1 MPLLN
6 DTYKPPL
13 LFRNS
18 YVATIYAGVLRPIDK
33 VMQYRERIALP
44 DGDFLD
50 IDWSYP
56 KHKTYKLVILLH
68 GLEGNAQRTY
78 MLGSAAIF
86 NAENFAVCA
95 VNFRGCS
102 GVLNTKFRSYH
113 SGATDDLDAVT
124 THILKLNTYTN
135 IYLEGFSL
143 GGNLLLKYLGAHVGL
158 PKQIK
163 GAVAISVPC
172 QLGDSLNQLLLP
184 KNKIYAARF
193 KKRLIAKLLLKRAQF
208 PDRITMKEIHSIST
222 LKDFDNCYT
231 SKAHGFKNAD
241 DYYNQC
247 SSRQFLL
254 HINIPTL
261 IINAK
266 NDSFLGN
273 QCYPVEEAKRNK
285 QLFLEI
291 PKYGGHVGFY
301 ENRNQTYTERRA
313 LHFFSQLC

>member
-6 DTYKPPL
+6 DNYKPPL

-18 YVATIYAGVLRPIDK
+18 YVATIYAGVLRTVDK
-33 VMQYRERIALP
+33 VIQHRERITLL

-50 IDWSYP
+50 LDWSYP
-56 KHKTYKLVILLH
+56 EHRTGKLVILLH
-68 GLEGNAQRTY
+68 GLEGSAQRTY
-78 MLGSAAIF
+78 MLSSAAAF

-95 VNFRGCS
+95 VKFRGCS
-102 GVLNTKFRSYH
+102 GDTNTKFRSYH
-113 SGATDDLDAVT
+113 AGATEDLDAVV
-124 THILKLNTYTN
+124 THILKLGTYTN
-135 IYLEGFSL
+135 IFLKGFSL
-143 GGNLLLKYLGAHVGL
+143 GGNLLLKYLGVHRAL

-193 KKRLIAKLLLKRAQF
+193 KKRLVSKLLLKQAQF
-208 PDRITMKEIHSIST
+208 PERITIEKIRSINT

-231 SKAHGFKNAD
+231 SQAHDFIDAE

-247 SSRQFLL
+247 SSRQFLQ

-266 NDSFLGN
+266 NDSFLGEL
-273 QCYPVEEAKRNK
+273 CYPVEEAERNK

-291 PKYGGHVGFY
+291 PEYGGHVGFY
-301 ENRNQTYTERRA
+301 ENGNQTYTERRA
-313 LHFFSQLC
+313 VYFLNELC